1 MRPRGHIAK
10 MAGASFRYLIS
21 FIPFIRNL
29 FDLDS
34 KTPKCLESVTALPK
48 ARVAIVGAGIGG
60 CCTAAFL
67 RELGGENLDIHVWQR
82 KGVPVGG
89 RTAVVDFDGHLYE
102 SGGSILH
109 NSNKY
114 LVDFA
119 SSLG

>member
-1 MRPRGHIAK
+1 MF
-10 MAGASFRYLIS
+10 GAVFRYLAS
-21 FIPFIRNL
+21 WIPFTQKSNNP
-29 FDLDS
+29 
-34 KTPKCLESVTALPK
+34 PKRVEPVVTLPK
-48 ARVAIVGAGIGG
+48 ARVAIVGAGVGG

-109 NSNKY
+109 TSNKY

-119 SSLG
+119 RSLG